1 MTKEETMSTLRR
13 KVKRLENENQ
23 ELREM
28 IRKAYQYNADVAISS
43 AVRYVRIEQAIRILK
58 GEDE

>member
-1 MTKEETMSTLRR
+1 MSTLRR